1 MKYDAVILGGGPAAV
16 SAALTL
22 RARGKTAAILS
33 GGIDD
38 IPLSRAS
45 RITNYP
51 GCPDISGRALLEA
64 MEDQALD
71 AGAEILHGRATSIAP
86 LGDGFG
92 VIYGADFCEAE
103 TFILCTGVAAG
114 KAFPGERELLGRG
127 VSYCVTCDG
136 MLYRGKKV
144 CVVGFTSDTKEEA
157 ELLRTM
163 GCEVEMFTSRT
174 AKYAVL
180 GQERV
185 TALSVNGEEHPCE
198 AVFIL
203 RPAAAPDTLLA
214 GLAMDGVHVAVDK
227 ATMKKRMESY
237 IKQVL
242 SYCKEN
248 YPGVV
253 YAWDVVN
260 EAVGDDGNYRTE
272 SMWYETYGD
281 FSYITDAFTFAR
293 KYAEEGTKLFLND
306 YNEYMAQKRDLL
318 YAKVVELHDA
328 GILDG
333 VGMQSHWDM
342 DFPSVDLFETA
353 LEKYASI
360 DGIEIQLTEID
371 MHNNDDSEEGL
382 KKQAERYKEFFDVI
396 TKMKREGTA
405 NITSVTFW
413 GLKDGESW
421 LSGMKGET
429 SYPLLFTDDMEK
441 KPCYDSILEA
451 GKTGGK

>member
-1 MKYDAVILGGGPAAV
+1 MRLRKWSIGVCAALGLALCLTGCGQSEQKETKNQTTTAAVTASAVTDSKSDAKTLKEVFDGDFKVGVATTSGYLSEEDRVDQIKENFNSITMENEMKPESLLDWEGSEKSKDGMPAIKEETLEKALKAAQEAGIPLRGHTLVWYSQTPEWFFSKKYDPSKG
-16 SAALTL
+16 
-22 RARGKTAAILS
+22 
-33 GGIDD
+33 
-38 IPLSRAS
+38 
-45 RITNYP
+45 Y
-51 GCPDISGRALLEA
+51 
-64 MEDQALD
+64 
-71 AGAEILHGRATSIAP
+71 
-86 LGDGFG
+86 
-92 VIYGADFCEAE
+92 
-103 TFILCTGVAAG
+103 
-114 KAFPGERELLGRG
+114 
-127 VSYCVTCDG
+127 
-136 MLYRGKKV
+136 
-144 CVVGFTSDTKEEA
+144 
-157 ELLRTM
+157 
-163 GCEVEMFTSRT
+163 
-174 AKYAVL
+174 
-180 GQERV
+180 
-185 TALSVNGEEHPCE
+185 
-198 AVFIL
+198 
-203 RPAAAPDTLLA
+203 
-214 GLAMDGVHVAVDK
+214 VDK

-242 SYCKEN
+242 TYCKEN

-281 FSYITDAFTFAR
+281 FSYIEDAFTFAR

-306 YNEYMAQKRDLL
+306 YNEYIAQKRDLL

-371 MHNNDDSEEGL
+371 MHNTDDSEEGL

-396 TKMKREGTA
+396 TKMKREGKA

-421 LSGMKGET
+421 LSGFKGET
-429 SYPLLFTDDMEK
+429 SYPLLFTDDLEK
-441 KPCYDSILEA
+441 KPCYESILEA
-451 GKTGGK
+451 GKTAQK

>member
-1 MKYDAVILGGGPAAV
+1 MRLRKWSIGVYAALGLALCLTGCGQSEQKETKNQPTTAAVTASAVTDSKSEAKTLKEAFDGDFKVGVTTTSGYLSEEDRVAQIKENFNSITMENEMKPESLLDWDGSEKSKDGMPVIKEETLEKALKAAQEAGIPLRGHTVLWYSQTPEWFFSKKYDPSKG
-16 SAALTL
+16 
-22 RARGKTAAILS
+22 
-33 GGIDD
+33 
-38 IPLSRAS
+38 
-45 RITNYP
+45 Y
-51 GCPDISGRALLEA
+51 
-64 MEDQALD
+64 
-71 AGAEILHGRATSIAP
+71 
-86 LGDGFG
+86 
-92 VIYGADFCEAE
+92 
-103 TFILCTGVAAG
+103 
-114 KAFPGERELLGRG
+114 
-127 VSYCVTCDG
+127 
-136 MLYRGKKV
+136 
-144 CVVGFTSDTKEEA
+144 
-157 ELLRTM
+157 
-163 GCEVEMFTSRT
+163 
-174 AKYAVL
+174 
-180 GQERV
+180 
-185 TALSVNGEEHPCE
+185 
-198 AVFIL
+198 
-203 RPAAAPDTLLA
+203 
-214 GLAMDGVHVAVDK
+214 VDK

-242 SYCKEN
+242 TYCKEN
-248 YPGVV
+248 YPGLV

-281 FSYITDAFTFAR
+281 FSYIKDAFTFAR

-306 YNEYMAQKRDLL
+306 YNEYIAQKRDLL
-318 YAKVVELHDA
+318 YAKVVELYDA
-328 GILDG
+328 GLLDG

-371 MHNNDDSEEGL
+371 MHNTDDSEEGL

-396 TKMKREGTA
+396 TKMNRDGQA

-421 LSGMKGET
+421 LSGSKGET

-451 GKTGGK
+451 GKTAQK

>member
-1 MKYDAVILGGGPAAV
+1 MRLRKWSIGVCAALGLALCLTGCGQSEQKETKNQPTTAAVTASAVTDSKSNAKTLKEVFDGDFKVGVATTSGYLSEEDRVDQIKENFNSITMENEMKPESLLDWEGSEKSKDGMPAIKEETLEKALKAAQEAGIPLRGHTLVWYSQTPEWFFSKKYDPSKG
-16 SAALTL
+16 
-22 RARGKTAAILS
+22 
-33 GGIDD
+33 
-38 IPLSRAS
+38 
-45 RITNYP
+45 Y
-51 GCPDISGRALLEA
+51 
-64 MEDQALD
+64 
-71 AGAEILHGRATSIAP
+71 
-86 LGDGFG
+86 
-92 VIYGADFCEAE
+92 
-103 TFILCTGVAAG
+103 
-114 KAFPGERELLGRG
+114 
-127 VSYCVTCDG
+127 
-136 MLYRGKKV
+136 
-144 CVVGFTSDTKEEA
+144 
-157 ELLRTM
+157 
-163 GCEVEMFTSRT
+163 
-174 AKYAVL
+174 
-180 GQERV
+180 
-185 TALSVNGEEHPCE
+185 
-198 AVFIL
+198 
-203 RPAAAPDTLLA
+203 
-214 GLAMDGVHVAVDK
+214 VDK

-242 SYCKEN
+242 TYCKEN

-281 FSYITDAFTFAR
+281 FSYIEDAFTFAR

-306 YNEYMAQKRDLL
+306 YNEYIAQKRDLL
-318 YAKVVELHDA
+318 YAKVVELHEA

-371 MHNNDDSEEGL
+371 MHNTDDSEEGL

-396 TKMKREGTA
+396 TKMKREGKA

-421 LSGMKGET
+421 LSGFKGET
-429 SYPLLFTDDMEK
+429 SYPLLFTDDLEK
-441 KPCYDSILEA
+441 KPCYESILEA
-451 GKTGGK
+451 GKTAQK

>member
-1 MKYDAVILGGGPAAV
+1 MRLRKWSIGVYAALGLALCLTGCGQSEQKETKNQPTTAAVTASAVTDSKSDAKTLKEAFDGDFKVGVTTTSGYLSEEDRVAQIKENFNSITMENEMKPESLLDWEGSEKSKDGMPAIKEETLEKALKAAQEAGIPLRGHTLVWHSQTPEWFFSKKYDPSKG
-16 SAALTL
+16 
-22 RARGKTAAILS
+22 
-33 GGIDD
+33 
-38 IPLSRAS
+38 
-45 RITNYP
+45 Y
-51 GCPDISGRALLEA
+51 
-64 MEDQALD
+64 
-71 AGAEILHGRATSIAP
+71 
-86 LGDGFG
+86 
-92 VIYGADFCEAE
+92 
-103 TFILCTGVAAG
+103 
-114 KAFPGERELLGRG
+114 
-127 VSYCVTCDG
+127 
-136 MLYRGKKV
+136 
-144 CVVGFTSDTKEEA
+144 
-157 ELLRTM
+157 
-163 GCEVEMFTSRT
+163 
-174 AKYAVL
+174 
-180 GQERV
+180 
-185 TALSVNGEEHPCE
+185 
-198 AVFIL
+198 
-203 RPAAAPDTLLA
+203 
-214 GLAMDGVHVAVDK
+214 VDK

-306 YNEYMAQKRDLL
+306 YNEYIAQKRDLL
-318 YAKVVELHDA
+318 YAKVVELYDA
-328 GILDG
+328 GLLDG

-371 MHNNDDSEEGL
+371 MHNTDDSEEGL

-396 TKMKREGTA
+396 TKMKREGKA

-421 LSGMKGET
+421 LSGSKGET

-451 GKTGGK
+451 GKTAQK

>member
-1 MKYDAVILGGGPAAV
+1 
-16 SAALTL
+16 
-22 RARGKTAAILS
+22 
-33 GGIDD
+33 
-38 IPLSRAS
+38 
-45 RITNYP
+45 
-51 GCPDISGRALLEA
+51 
-64 MEDQALD
+64 
-71 AGAEILHGRATSIAP
+71 
-86 LGDGFG
+86 
-92 VIYGADFCEAE
+92 
-103 TFILCTGVAAG
+103 
-114 KAFPGERELLGRG
+114 
-127 VSYCVTCDG
+127 
-136 MLYRGKKV
+136 
-144 CVVGFTSDTKEEA
+144 
-157 ELLRTM
+157 
-163 GCEVEMFTSRT
+163 
-174 AKYAVL
+174 
-180 GQERV
+180 
-185 TALSVNGEEHPCE
+185 
-198 AVFIL
+198 
-203 RPAAAPDTLLA
+203 
-214 GLAMDGVHVAVDK
+214 
-227 ATMKKRMESY
+227 MKKRMESY

-242 SYCKEN
+242 TYCKEN

-281 FSYITDAFTFAR
+281 FSYIKDAFTFAR

-306 YNEYMAQKRDLL
+306 YNEYIAQKRDLL

-328 GILDG
+328 GLLDG

-371 MHNNDDSEEGL
+371 MHNTDDSEEGL

-396 TKMKREGTA
+396 TKMKREGKA

-421 LSGMKGET
+421 LSGFKGET

-441 KPCYDSILEA
+441 KPCYESILEA
-451 GKTGGK
+451 GKTAQK

>member
-1 MKYDAVILGGGPAAV
+1 MRLRKWSIGVYVALGLALCLTGCGQSEQKETKNQPTTAAVTASAVTDSKSEAKTLKEAFDGDFKVGVTTTSGYLSEEDRVTQIKENFNSITMENEMKPESLLDWEGSEKSKDGMPAIKEETLEKALKAAQEAGIPLRGHTLVWHSQTPEWFFSKKYDPSKG
-16 SAALTL
+16 
-22 RARGKTAAILS
+22 
-33 GGIDD
+33 
-38 IPLSRAS
+38 
-45 RITNYP
+45 Y
-51 GCPDISGRALLEA
+51 
-64 MEDQALD
+64 
-71 AGAEILHGRATSIAP
+71 
-86 LGDGFG
+86 
-92 VIYGADFCEAE
+92 
-103 TFILCTGVAAG
+103 
-114 KAFPGERELLGRG
+114 
-127 VSYCVTCDG
+127 
-136 MLYRGKKV
+136 
-144 CVVGFTSDTKEEA
+144 
-157 ELLRTM
+157 
-163 GCEVEMFTSRT
+163 
-174 AKYAVL
+174 
-180 GQERV
+180 
-185 TALSVNGEEHPCE
+185 
-198 AVFIL
+198 
-203 RPAAAPDTLLA
+203 
-214 GLAMDGVHVAVDK
+214 VDK

-371 MHNNDDSEEGL
+371 MHNNDDSEEEL

>member
-1 MKYDAVILGGGPAAV
+1 MQKQEVVMRLRKWSIGVYAALGLALCLTGCGQSEQKETKNQPTTAAVTASAVTDSKSEAKTLKEAFDGDFKVGVTTTSGYLSEEDRVAQIKENFNSITMENEMKPESLLDWDGSEKSKDGMPVIKEETLEKALKAAQEAGIPLRGHTLVWYSQTPEWFFSKKYDPSKG
-16 SAALTL
+16 
-22 RARGKTAAILS
+22 
-33 GGIDD
+33 
-38 IPLSRAS
+38 
-45 RITNYP
+45 Y
-51 GCPDISGRALLEA
+51 
-64 MEDQALD
+64 
-71 AGAEILHGRATSIAP
+71 
-86 LGDGFG
+86 
-92 VIYGADFCEAE
+92 
-103 TFILCTGVAAG
+103 
-114 KAFPGERELLGRG
+114 
-127 VSYCVTCDG
+127 
-136 MLYRGKKV
+136 
-144 CVVGFTSDTKEEA
+144 
-157 ELLRTM
+157 
-163 GCEVEMFTSRT
+163 
-174 AKYAVL
+174 
-180 GQERV
+180 
-185 TALSVNGEEHPCE
+185 
-198 AVFIL
+198 
-203 RPAAAPDTLLA
+203 
-214 GLAMDGVHVAVDK
+214 VDK

-242 SYCKEN
+242 TYCKEN
-248 YPGVV
+248 YPGLV

-281 FSYITDAFTFAR
+281 FSYIKDAFTFAR

-306 YNEYMAQKRDLL
+306 YNEYIAQKRDLL
-318 YAKVVELHDA
+318 YAKVVELYDA
-328 GILDG
+328 GLLDG

-371 MHNNDDSEEGL
+371 MHNTDDSEEGL

-396 TKMKREGTA
+396 TKMKREGKA

-421 LSGMKGET
+421 LSGSKGET

-451 GKTGGK
+451 GKTAQK

>member
-1 MKYDAVILGGGPAAV
+1 MRLRKWSIGVYVALGLALCLTGCGQSEQKETKNQPTTAAVTASAVTDSKSEAKTLKEAFDGDFKVGVTTTSGYLSEEDRVTQIKENFNSITMENEMKPESLLDWEGSEKSKDGMPAIKEETLEKALKAAQEAGIPLRGHTLVWHSQTPEWFFSKKYDPSKG
-16 SAALTL
+16 
-22 RARGKTAAILS
+22 
-33 GGIDD
+33 
-38 IPLSRAS
+38 
-45 RITNYP
+45 Y
-51 GCPDISGRALLEA
+51 
-64 MEDQALD
+64 
-71 AGAEILHGRATSIAP
+71 
-86 LGDGFG
+86 
-92 VIYGADFCEAE
+92 
-103 TFILCTGVAAG
+103 
-114 KAFPGERELLGRG
+114 
-127 VSYCVTCDG
+127 
-136 MLYRGKKV
+136 
-144 CVVGFTSDTKEEA
+144 
-157 ELLRTM
+157 
-163 GCEVEMFTSRT
+163 
-174 AKYAVL
+174 
-180 GQERV
+180 
-185 TALSVNGEEHPCE
+185 
-198 AVFIL
+198 
-203 RPAAAPDTLLA
+203 
-214 GLAMDGVHVAVDK
+214 VDK

-260 EAVGDDGNYRTE
+260 EAVGDNGNYRTE

>member
-1 MKYDAVILGGGPAAV
+1 MRLRKWSIGVYVALGLALCLTGCGQSEQKETKNQPTTAAVTASAVTDSKSEAKTLKEAFDGDFKVGVTTTSGYLSEEDRVTQMKENFNSITMENEMKPESLLDWEGSEKSKDGMPAIKEETLEKALKAAQEAGIPLRGHTLVWHSQTPEWFFSKKYDPSKG
-16 SAALTL
+16 
-22 RARGKTAAILS
+22 
-33 GGIDD
+33 
-38 IPLSRAS
+38 
-45 RITNYP
+45 Y
-51 GCPDISGRALLEA
+51 
-64 MEDQALD
+64 
-71 AGAEILHGRATSIAP
+71 
-86 LGDGFG
+86 
-92 VIYGADFCEAE
+92 
-103 TFILCTGVAAG
+103 
-114 KAFPGERELLGRG
+114 
-127 VSYCVTCDG
+127 
-136 MLYRGKKV
+136 
-144 CVVGFTSDTKEEA
+144 
-157 ELLRTM
+157 
-163 GCEVEMFTSRT
+163 
-174 AKYAVL
+174 
-180 GQERV
+180 
-185 TALSVNGEEHPCE
+185 
-198 AVFIL
+198 
-203 RPAAAPDTLLA
+203 
-214 GLAMDGVHVAVDK
+214 VDK

>member
-1 MKYDAVILGGGPAAV
+1 MRLRKWSIGVCAALGLALCLTGCGQSEQKETKNQPTTAAVTASAVTDSKSDAKTLKEVFDGDFKVGVATTSGYLSEEDRVDQIKENFNSITMENEMKPESLLDWEGSEKSKDGMPAIKEETLEKALKAAQEAGIPLRGHTLVWYSQTPEWFFSKKYDPSKG
-16 SAALTL
+16 
-22 RARGKTAAILS
+22 
-33 GGIDD
+33 
-38 IPLSRAS
+38 
-45 RITNYP
+45 Y
-51 GCPDISGRALLEA
+51 
-64 MEDQALD
+64 
-71 AGAEILHGRATSIAP
+71 
-86 LGDGFG
+86 
-92 VIYGADFCEAE
+92 
-103 TFILCTGVAAG
+103 
-114 KAFPGERELLGRG
+114 
-127 VSYCVTCDG
+127 
-136 MLYRGKKV
+136 
-144 CVVGFTSDTKEEA
+144 
-157 ELLRTM
+157 
-163 GCEVEMFTSRT
+163 
-174 AKYAVL
+174 
-180 GQERV
+180 
-185 TALSVNGEEHPCE
+185 
-198 AVFIL
+198 
-203 RPAAAPDTLLA
+203 
-214 GLAMDGVHVAVDK
+214 VDK

-242 SYCKEN
+242 TYCKEN

-281 FSYITDAFTFAR
+281 FSYIEDAFTFAR

-306 YNEYMAQKRDLL
+306 YNEYIAQKRDLL

-371 MHNNDDSEEGL
+371 MHNTDDSEEGL

-396 TKMKREGTA
+396 TKMKREGKA

-421 LSGMKGET
+421 LSGFKGET
-429 SYPLLFTDDMEK
+429 SYPLLFTDDLEK
-441 KPCYDSILEA
+441 KPCYESILEA
-451 GKTGGK
+451 GKTAQK

>member
-1 MKYDAVILGGGPAAV
+1 MRLRKWSIGVYVALGLALCLTGCGQSEQKETKNQPTTAAVTASAVTDSKSEAKTLKEAFDGDFKVGVTTISGYLSEEDRVTQIKENFNSITMENEMKPESLLDWEGSEKSKDGMPAIKEETLEKALKAAQEAGIPLRGHTLVWHSQTPEWFFSKKYDPSKG
-16 SAALTL
+16 
-22 RARGKTAAILS
+22 
-33 GGIDD
+33 
-38 IPLSRAS
+38 
-45 RITNYP
+45 Y
-51 GCPDISGRALLEA
+51 
-64 MEDQALD
+64 
-71 AGAEILHGRATSIAP
+71 
-86 LGDGFG
+86 
-92 VIYGADFCEAE
+92 
-103 TFILCTGVAAG
+103 
-114 KAFPGERELLGRG
+114 
-127 VSYCVTCDG
+127 
-136 MLYRGKKV
+136 
-144 CVVGFTSDTKEEA
+144 
-157 ELLRTM
+157 
-163 GCEVEMFTSRT
+163 
-174 AKYAVL
+174 
-180 GQERV
+180 
-185 TALSVNGEEHPCE
+185 
-198 AVFIL
+198 
-203 RPAAAPDTLLA
+203 
-214 GLAMDGVHVAVDK
+214 VDK

>member
-1 MKYDAVILGGGPAAV
+1 MRLRKWSIGVCAALGLALCLTGCGQSEQKETKNQPTTAAVTASAVTDSKSDAKTLKEVFDGDFKVGVATTSGYLSEEDRVDQIKENFNSITMENEMKPESLLDWEGSEKSKDGMPAIKEETLEKALKAAQEAGIPLRGHTLVWYSQTPEWFFSKKYDPSKG
-16 SAALTL
+16 
-22 RARGKTAAILS
+22 
-33 GGIDD
+33 
-38 IPLSRAS
+38 
-45 RITNYP
+45 Y
-51 GCPDISGRALLEA
+51 
-64 MEDQALD
+64 
-71 AGAEILHGRATSIAP
+71 
-86 LGDGFG
+86 
-92 VIYGADFCEAE
+92 
-103 TFILCTGVAAG
+103 
-114 KAFPGERELLGRG
+114 
-127 VSYCVTCDG
+127 
-136 MLYRGKKV
+136 
-144 CVVGFTSDTKEEA
+144 
-157 ELLRTM
+157 
-163 GCEVEMFTSRT
+163 
-174 AKYAVL
+174 
-180 GQERV
+180 
-185 TALSVNGEEHPCE
+185 
-198 AVFIL
+198 
-203 RPAAAPDTLLA
+203 
-214 GLAMDGVHVAVDK
+214 VDK

-242 SYCKEN
+242 TYCKEN

-281 FSYITDAFTFAR
+281 FSYIKDAFTFAR

-306 YNEYMAQKRDLL
+306 YNEYIAQKRDLL
-318 YAKVVELHDA
+318 YAKVVELHEA

-371 MHNNDDSEEGL
+371 MHNTDDSEEGL

-396 TKMKREGTA
+396 TKMKREGKA

-421 LSGMKGET
+421 LSGFKGET
-429 SYPLLFTDDMEK
+429 SYPLLFTDDLEK
-441 KPCYDSILEA
+441 KPCYESILEA
-451 GKTGGK
+451 GKTAQK

>member
-1 MKYDAVILGGGPAAV
+1 MKLRKWSMGVC
-16 SAALTL
+16 AALGLAFCLTGCGQTEQTQTNNQATTSAVTASAIADSKSNATTL
-22 RARGKTAAILS
+22 REVF
-33 GGIDD
+33 D
-38 IPLSRAS
+38 
-45 RITNYP
+45 
-51 GCPDISGRALLEA
+51 
-64 MEDQALD
+64 
-71 AGAEILHGRATSIAP
+71 
-86 LGDGFG
+86 GDFK
-92 VIYGADFCEAE
+92 V
-103 TFILCTGVAAG
+103 GVATTSGYLSDPDRA
-114 KAFPGERELLGRG
+114 KKIKENFNSITMENEMKPESLLDWEA
-127 VSYCVTCDG
+127 SEKSKDG
-136 MLYRGKKV
+136 MPV
-144 CVVGFTSDTKEEA
+144 IKEETLKKA
-157 ELLRTM
+157 LE
-163 GCEVEMFTSRT
+163 T
-174 AKYAVL
+174 AKETGL
-180 GQERV
+180 
-185 TALSVNGEEHPCE
+185 P
-198 AVFIL
+198 L
-203 RPAAAPDTLLA
+203 RGHTLVWYSQTPKWFFSKKYETSK
-214 GLAMDGVHVAVDK
+214 GYVDK

-242 SYCKEN
+242 TYCKEN
-248 YPGVV
+248 YPGTV

-260 EAVGDDGNYRTE
+260 ESVGDDGNYRTE

-281 FSYITDAFTFAR
+281 FTYIKDAFTFAR

-328 GILDG
+328 GLLDG

-342 DFPSVDLFETA
+342 EFPSVDLFQTA

-371 MHNNDDSEEGL
+371 MHNTDDSEEGL
-382 KKQAERYKEFFDVI
+382 KKQADRYKEFFDVI
-396 TKMKREGTA
+396 TKMDREGAA

-451 GKTGGK
+451 GKTAGK

>member
-1 MKYDAVILGGGPAAV
+1 MRLRKWSIGVYVALGLALCLTGCGQSEQKETKNQPTTAAVTASAVTDSKSEAKTLKEAFDGDFKVGVTTTSGYLSEEDRVTPIKENFNSITMENEMKPESLLDWEGSEKSKDGMPAIKEETLEKALKAAQEAGIPLRGHTLVWHSQTPEWFFSKKYDPSKG
-16 SAALTL
+16 
-22 RARGKTAAILS
+22 
-33 GGIDD
+33 
-38 IPLSRAS
+38 
-45 RITNYP
+45 Y
-51 GCPDISGRALLEA
+51 
-64 MEDQALD
+64 
-71 AGAEILHGRATSIAP
+71 
-86 LGDGFG
+86 
-92 VIYGADFCEAE
+92 
-103 TFILCTGVAAG
+103 
-114 KAFPGERELLGRG
+114 
-127 VSYCVTCDG
+127 
-136 MLYRGKKV
+136 
-144 CVVGFTSDTKEEA
+144 
-157 ELLRTM
+157 
-163 GCEVEMFTSRT
+163 
-174 AKYAVL
+174 
-180 GQERV
+180 
-185 TALSVNGEEHPCE
+185 
-198 AVFIL
+198 
-203 RPAAAPDTLLA
+203 
-214 GLAMDGVHVAVDK
+214 VDK

>member
-1 MKYDAVILGGGPAAV
+1 MRLRKWSIGVCMALGLALCLTGCGQNEQTETKNQPTTSAVTASAVTDSKSDAKTLKEAFDGDFKVGVATTSGYLSDEDRAAEIKENFNSITMENEMKPESLLDWEGSEKSKDGMPAIKEETLEKALKAAQKAGIPLRGHTLVWHSQTPEWFFSKKYDPSKG
-16 SAALTL
+16 
-22 RARGKTAAILS
+22 
-33 GGIDD
+33 
-38 IPLSRAS
+38 
-45 RITNYP
+45 Y
-51 GCPDISGRALLEA
+51 
-64 MEDQALD
+64 
-71 AGAEILHGRATSIAP
+71 
-86 LGDGFG
+86 
-92 VIYGADFCEAE
+92 
-103 TFILCTGVAAG
+103 
-114 KAFPGERELLGRG
+114 
-127 VSYCVTCDG
+127 
-136 MLYRGKKV
+136 
-144 CVVGFTSDTKEEA
+144 
-157 ELLRTM
+157 
-163 GCEVEMFTSRT
+163 
-174 AKYAVL
+174 
-180 GQERV
+180 
-185 TALSVNGEEHPCE
+185 
-198 AVFIL
+198 
-203 RPAAAPDTLLA
+203 
-214 GLAMDGVHVAVDK
+214 VDK

-242 SYCKEN
+242 TYCKEN

>member
-1 MKYDAVILGGGPAAV
+1 MRLRKWSIGVCAALGMALCLTGCGQSEQKETKNQPTTAAVTASVVTDSKSDAKTLKEAFDGDFKVGVATTSGYLSEEDRVAQIKENFNSITMENEMKPESLLDWEGSEKSKDGMPAIKEETLEKALKVAREAGIPLRGHTLVWYSQTPEWFFSKKYDPSKG
-16 SAALTL
+16 
-22 RARGKTAAILS
+22 
-33 GGIDD
+33 
-38 IPLSRAS
+38 
-45 RITNYP
+45 Y
-51 GCPDISGRALLEA
+51 
-64 MEDQALD
+64 
-71 AGAEILHGRATSIAP
+71 
-86 LGDGFG
+86 
-92 VIYGADFCEAE
+92 
-103 TFILCTGVAAG
+103 
-114 KAFPGERELLGRG
+114 
-127 VSYCVTCDG
+127 
-136 MLYRGKKV
+136 
-144 CVVGFTSDTKEEA
+144 
-157 ELLRTM
+157 
-163 GCEVEMFTSRT
+163 
-174 AKYAVL
+174 
-180 GQERV
+180 
-185 TALSVNGEEHPCE
+185 
-198 AVFIL
+198 
-203 RPAAAPDTLLA
+203 
-214 GLAMDGVHVAVDK
+214 VDK

-242 SYCKEN
+242 TYCKEN

-281 FSYITDAFTFAR
+281 FSYIKDAFTFAR

-306 YNEYMAQKRDLL
+306 YNEYIAQKRDLL
-318 YAKVVELHDA
+318 YAKVVELYDA
-328 GILDG
+328 GLLDG

-371 MHNNDDSEEGL
+371 MHNTDDSEEGL

-396 TKMKREGTA
+396 TKMKREGKA

-421 LSGMKGET
+421 LSGFKGET

-441 KPCYDSILEA
+441 KPCYESILEA
-451 GKTGGK
+451 GKTTQK

>member
-1 MKYDAVILGGGPAAV
+1 MRLRKWSIGVYAALGLALCLTGCGQSEQKETKNQPTTAAVTASAVTDSKSDAKTLKEAFDGDFKVGVTTTSGYLSEEDRVTQIKENFNSITMENEMKPESLLDWEGSEKSKDGMPAIKEETLEKALKAAQEAGIPLRGHTLVWHSQTPEWFFSKKYDPSKG
-16 SAALTL
+16 
-22 RARGKTAAILS
+22 
-33 GGIDD
+33 
-38 IPLSRAS
+38 
-45 RITNYP
+45 Y
-51 GCPDISGRALLEA
+51 
-64 MEDQALD
+64 
-71 AGAEILHGRATSIAP
+71 
-86 LGDGFG
+86 
-92 VIYGADFCEAE
+92 
-103 TFILCTGVAAG
+103 
-114 KAFPGERELLGRG
+114 
-127 VSYCVTCDG
+127 
-136 MLYRGKKV
+136 
-144 CVVGFTSDTKEEA
+144 
-157 ELLRTM
+157 
-163 GCEVEMFTSRT
+163 
-174 AKYAVL
+174 
-180 GQERV
+180 
-185 TALSVNGEEHPCE
+185 
-198 AVFIL
+198 
-203 RPAAAPDTLLA
+203 
-214 GLAMDGVHVAVDK
+214 VDK

-441 KPCYDSILEA
+441 KPCYDSILGA

>member
-1 MKYDAVILGGGPAAV
+1 MKLRKWSMGVCAALGLAFCLTGCGQTEQMQTNNQATASAVTASAIADSKSNATTLREVFDGDFKVGVATTSGYLSDEDRAAEIKGNFNSITMENEMKPESLLDWEGSEKSKDGMPAIKEETLEKALKAAQEAGIPLRGHTLVWHSQTPEWFFSKKYDPSKG
-16 SAALTL
+16 
-22 RARGKTAAILS
+22 
-33 GGIDD
+33 
-38 IPLSRAS
+38 
-45 RITNYP
+45 Y
-51 GCPDISGRALLEA
+51 
-64 MEDQALD
+64 
-71 AGAEILHGRATSIAP
+71 
-86 LGDGFG
+86 
-92 VIYGADFCEAE
+92 
-103 TFILCTGVAAG
+103 
-114 KAFPGERELLGRG
+114 
-127 VSYCVTCDG
+127 
-136 MLYRGKKV
+136 
-144 CVVGFTSDTKEEA
+144 
-157 ELLRTM
+157 
-163 GCEVEMFTSRT
+163 
-174 AKYAVL
+174 
-180 GQERV
+180 
-185 TALSVNGEEHPCE
+185 
-198 AVFIL
+198 
-203 RPAAAPDTLLA
+203 
-214 GLAMDGVHVAVDK
+214 VDK

-281 FSYITDAFTFAR
+281 FTYIKDAFTFAR

-328 GILDG
+328 GLLDG

-342 DFPSVDLFETA
+342 EFPSVDLFQTA

-371 MHNNDDSEEGL
+371 MHNTDDSEEGL
-382 KKQAERYKEFFDVI
+382 KKQADRYKEFFDVI
-396 TKMKREGTA
+396 TKMDREGAA

-451 GKTGGK
+451 GKTVGK

>member
-1 MKYDAVILGGGPAAV
+1 MRLRKWSIGVYAALGLALCLTGCGQSEQKETKNQPTTAAVTASAVTDSKSEAKTLKEAFDGDFKVGVTTTSGYLSEEDRVAQIKENFNSITMENEMKPESLLDWDGSEKSKDGMPAIKEETLEKALKAAQEAGIPLRGHTLVWHSQTPEWFFSKKYDPSKG
-16 SAALTL
+16 
-22 RARGKTAAILS
+22 
-33 GGIDD
+33 
-38 IPLSRAS
+38 
-45 RITNYP
+45 Y
-51 GCPDISGRALLEA
+51 
-64 MEDQALD
+64 
-71 AGAEILHGRATSIAP
+71 
-86 LGDGFG
+86 
-92 VIYGADFCEAE
+92 
-103 TFILCTGVAAG
+103 
-114 KAFPGERELLGRG
+114 
-127 VSYCVTCDG
+127 
-136 MLYRGKKV
+136 
-144 CVVGFTSDTKEEA
+144 
-157 ELLRTM
+157 
-163 GCEVEMFTSRT
+163 
-174 AKYAVL
+174 
-180 GQERV
+180 
-185 TALSVNGEEHPCE
+185 
-198 AVFIL
+198 
-203 RPAAAPDTLLA
+203 
-214 GLAMDGVHVAVDK
+214 VDK

>member
-1 MKYDAVILGGGPAAV
+1 MRLRKWSIGVCAALGLALCLTGCGQSEQKETKNQPTTAAVTASAVTDSKRDAKTLKEVFDGDFKVGVATTSGYLSEEDRVDQIKENFNSITMENEMKPESLLDWEGSEKSKDGMPAIKEETLEKALKAAQEAGIPLRGHTLVWYSQTPEWFFSKKYDPSKG
-16 SAALTL
+16 
-22 RARGKTAAILS
+22 
-33 GGIDD
+33 
-38 IPLSRAS
+38 
-45 RITNYP
+45 Y
-51 GCPDISGRALLEA
+51 
-64 MEDQALD
+64 
-71 AGAEILHGRATSIAP
+71 
-86 LGDGFG
+86 
-92 VIYGADFCEAE
+92 
-103 TFILCTGVAAG
+103 
-114 KAFPGERELLGRG
+114 
-127 VSYCVTCDG
+127 
-136 MLYRGKKV
+136 
-144 CVVGFTSDTKEEA
+144 
-157 ELLRTM
+157 
-163 GCEVEMFTSRT
+163 
-174 AKYAVL
+174 
-180 GQERV
+180 
-185 TALSVNGEEHPCE
+185 
-198 AVFIL
+198 
-203 RPAAAPDTLLA
+203 
-214 GLAMDGVHVAVDK
+214 VDK
-227 ATMKKRMESY
+227 APMNKRMESY

-242 SYCKEN
+242 TYCKEN

-281 FSYITDAFTFAR
+281 FSYIKDAFTFAR

-306 YNEYMAQKRDLL
+306 YNEYIAQKRDLL

-371 MHNNDDSEEGL
+371 MHNTDDSEEGL

-396 TKMKREGTA
+396 TKMKREGKA

-421 LSGMKGET
+421 LSGFKGET
-429 SYPLLFTDDMEK
+429 SYPLLFTDDLEK
-441 KPCYDSILEA
+441 KPCYESILEA
-451 GKTGGK
+451 GKTAQK

>member
-1 MKYDAVILGGGPAAV
+1 MQKQEVVMRLRKWSIGVYAALGLALCLTGCGQSEQKETKNQPTTAAVTASAVTDSKSEAKTLKEAFDGDFKVGVTTTSGYLSEEDRVTQIKENFNSITMENEMKPESLLDWEGSEKSKDGMPAIKEETLEKALKAAQEAGIPLRGHTLVWHSQTPEWFFSKKYDPSKG
-16 SAALTL
+16 
-22 RARGKTAAILS
+22 
-33 GGIDD
+33 
-38 IPLSRAS
+38 
-45 RITNYP
+45 Y
-51 GCPDISGRALLEA
+51 
-64 MEDQALD
+64 
-71 AGAEILHGRATSIAP
+71 
-86 LGDGFG
+86 
-92 VIYGADFCEAE
+92 
-103 TFILCTGVAAG
+103 
-114 KAFPGERELLGRG
+114 
-127 VSYCVTCDG
+127 
-136 MLYRGKKV
+136 
-144 CVVGFTSDTKEEA
+144 
-157 ELLRTM
+157 
-163 GCEVEMFTSRT
+163 
-174 AKYAVL
+174 
-180 GQERV
+180 
-185 TALSVNGEEHPCE
+185 
-198 AVFIL
+198 
-203 RPAAAPDTLLA
+203 
-214 GLAMDGVHVAVDK
+214 VDK

>member
-1 MKYDAVILGGGPAAV
+1 MKLKKWSMGVC
-16 SAALTL
+16 AALGLALCLTGCGQTEQTQTNNQTTTSAVTASAIADSKSNATTL
-22 RARGKTAAILS
+22 REVF
-33 GGIDD
+33 D
-38 IPLSRAS
+38 
-45 RITNYP
+45 
-51 GCPDISGRALLEA
+51 
-64 MEDQALD
+64 
-71 AGAEILHGRATSIAP
+71 
-86 LGDGFG
+86 GDFK
-92 VIYGADFCEAE
+92 V
-103 TFILCTGVAAG
+103 GVATTSGYLSDPDRA
-114 KAFPGERELLGRG
+114 KEIKENFNSITMENEMKPESLLDWEA
-127 VSYCVTCDG
+127 SEKSKDG
-136 MLYRGKKV
+136 MPV
-144 CVVGFTSDTKEEA
+144 IKEETLKKA
-157 ELLRTM
+157 LE
-163 GCEVEMFTSRT
+163 T
-174 AKYAVL
+174 AK
-180 GQERV
+180 E
-185 TALSVNGEEHPCE
+185 
-198 AVFIL
+198 
-203 RPAAAPDTLLA
+203 A
-214 GLAMDGVHVAVDK
+214 GLPLRGHTLVWHSQTPEWFFSKKYEPSKGYVDK
-227 ATMKKRMESY
+227 ATMRKRMESY

-242 SYCKEN
+242 TYCKEN

-260 EAVGDDGNYRTE
+260 ESVGDDGNYRTE

-281 FSYITDAFTFAR
+281 FTYIKDAFTFAR

-328 GILDG
+328 GLLDG

-342 DFPSVDLFETA
+342 EFPSVDLFETA

-382 KKQAERYKEFFDVI
+382 KKQADRYKEFFDVI
-396 TKMKREGTA
+396 TKMDREGAA

-451 GKTGGK
+451 GKTAGK

>member
-1 MKYDAVILGGGPAAV
+1 MRLRKWSIGVCAALGLALCLTGCGQSEQKETKNQPTTAAVTASAVTDSKSEAKTLKEAFDGDFKVGVTTTSGYLSEEDRVAQIKENFNSITMENEMKPESLLDWDGSEKSKDGMPAIKEETLEKALKAAQEAGIPLRGHTLVWYSQTPEWFFSKKYDPSKG
-16 SAALTL
+16 
-22 RARGKTAAILS
+22 
-33 GGIDD
+33 
-38 IPLSRAS
+38 
-45 RITNYP
+45 Y
-51 GCPDISGRALLEA
+51 
-64 MEDQALD
+64 
-71 AGAEILHGRATSIAP
+71 
-86 LGDGFG
+86 
-92 VIYGADFCEAE
+92 
-103 TFILCTGVAAG
+103 
-114 KAFPGERELLGRG
+114 
-127 VSYCVTCDG
+127 
-136 MLYRGKKV
+136 
-144 CVVGFTSDTKEEA
+144 
-157 ELLRTM
+157 
-163 GCEVEMFTSRT
+163 
-174 AKYAVL
+174 
-180 GQERV
+180 
-185 TALSVNGEEHPCE
+185 
-198 AVFIL
+198 
-203 RPAAAPDTLLA
+203 
-214 GLAMDGVHVAVDK
+214 VDK

-242 SYCKEN
+242 TYCKEN
-248 YPGVV
+248 YPGLV

-281 FSYITDAFTFAR
+281 FSYIKDAFTFAR

-306 YNEYMAQKRDLL
+306 YNEYIAQKRDLL
-318 YAKVVELHDA
+318 YAKVVELYDA
-328 GILDG
+328 GLLDG

-371 MHNNDDSEEGL
+371 MHNTDDSEEGL

-396 TKMKREGTA
+396 TKMKREGKA

-421 LSGMKGET
+421 LSGSKGET

-451 GKTGGK
+451 GKTAQK